1 MYIGRWKGLTL
12 KPRGLEDGNPDLIVS
27 RNVDTDVQ
35 AVPSDGWYILTKNFT
50 SIFIVVVTTVI
61 YIELYIYYTGL
72 LIDHGIS

>member
-35 AVPSDGWYILTKNFT
+35 AVPSDGWYILRKILPP
-50 SIFIVVVTTVI
+50 SLSSWPPLSSVHRAI
-61 YIELYIYYTGL
+61 YLLYRL
-72 LIDHGIS
+72 AA